1 MMTQASDQPI
11 RVALLDLYDGEQN
24 QGIRAI
30 SELLIAHDGK
40 LHNRPLEF
48 DHFETRLQNELP
60 DLSYDIYLSSGGP
73 GSPFDGE
80 GHAWENAYFRWVDQ
94 LWQHNL
100 EAHQNGDPAAARHAL
115 FICHSFQLMCRHF
128 KLGSVKKRKS
138 QSFGIFKVHQSEAG
152 LTDPL
157 FAGLKNP
164 FYAADFRNWQ
174 VIEPNDNKIER
185 LGARIIAHEKI
196 RDHVKLERAIM
207 GIRLSPEIVGVQFHP
222 EADPT
227 GMLVHFQ
234 KKERREAI
242 IAKHGIEKYEQIIE
256 RLKDPSYL
264 AHTYETIIPNFLQ
277 QAADQFCAEPF
288 AV

>member
-1 MMTQASDQPI
+1 MQASDQPI
-11 RVALLDLYDGEQN
+11 KVALLDLYDGEPN

-48 DHFETRLQNELP
+48 DHYETRLQNELP
-60 DLSYDIYLSSGGP
+60 DLSYDIYISSGGP

-80 GHAWENAYFRWVDQ
+80 GLAWEKNYFKWIDQ
-94 LWQHNL
+94 LWRHNISAQ
-100 EAHQNGDPAAARHAL
+100 ESNEPEAARHVL

-128 KLGSVKKRKS
+128 KLGAVKKRKS
-138 QSFGIFKVHQSEAG
+138 QSFGIFKVHQTDAG
-152 LTDPL
+152 LEDPL

-174 VIEPNDNKIER
+174 VIEPDEDRMRRI
-185 LGARIIAHEKI
+185 GAQIIAREKI
-196 RDHVKLERAIM
+196 RDHVKLERAVM
-207 GIRLSPEIVGVQFHP
+207 GIRISPEIVGVQFHP
-222 EADPT
+222 EADPA

-234 KKERREAI
+234 KRERREAI
-242 IAKHGIEKYEQIIE
+242 MAKHGIEKYEQIIE
-256 RLKDPSYL
+256 RLKDPAYL
-264 AHTYETIIPNFLQ
+264 AHTYESVIPNFLQ
-277 QAADQFCAEPF
+277 QAADQFCTEPF